1 MVEAHVLVVILAL
14 QQVDAALVEVELRD
28 FDEHRLDTL
37 ISNPTGGN
45 KMKLKCPKCGAK
57 TRMPDDSKLILAPG
71 LRDETGLN
79 HYHAYCRQCH
89 HVSDLVGAGCLS
101 ALMLRPFECVGV
113 IDPQEIKSL
122 SPYAIADLFGG
133 GGNNRCT
140 HRGWSLDISASR

>member
-1 MVEAHVLVVILAL
+1 
-14 QQVDAALVEVELRD
+14 
-28 FDEHRLDTL
+28 
-37 ISNPTGGN
+37 
-45 KMKLKCPKCGAK
+45 MKLQCPKCGAK

-133 GGNNRCT
+133 GGII
-140 HRGWSLDISASR
+140 GALIEDGVWISPLRVESPLKPESPPGNELNE